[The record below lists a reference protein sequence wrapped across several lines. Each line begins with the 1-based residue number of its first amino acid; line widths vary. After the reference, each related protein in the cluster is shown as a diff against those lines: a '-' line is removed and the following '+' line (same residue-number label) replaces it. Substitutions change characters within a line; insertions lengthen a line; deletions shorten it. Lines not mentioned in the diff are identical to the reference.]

1 MPRHRH
7 RLTGQPVVLVDPFP
21 PCGILRRVIF
31 AHLSGERIKR
41 PFQPEQLLLA
51 TVDVQADR
59 DVLRSSRPNSFRRKL
74 TGSSFMGGALRPCC
88 FTGLSRADL
97 DPLHLM
103 YLMVVVVAAVDAVD
117 DVSLTQS
124 ETIWRC
130 AYRCEEQEITRGGS
144 WDGLP
149 DDPTLPLDHP
159 QAAKPKI
166 NVFLLPQCFPH
177 LCGKHILCCGS
188 LHCPVEDRLEACDQR
203 RTLSAVDGTTTL
215 VITNDPKW
223 CQRPDACLIRFV
235 SSVTWLNTL
244 RVALA
249 IRVRIFRSACIT
261 VVMVSATELLSDLGQ
276 RQVGEPRGTDTSRSD
291 VQSPE
296 HGSDSAR
303 RDHQW

>member
-1 MPRHRH
+1 MRRSSGPGRAPAIIPTARRRVRSARQLVWILQVLHWICCGYLDPFSPGSSSRRSAAAITSSWSGPHLHTVGNRPGEQRTDLEHQIQHTLPGRRTASHRH

-31 AHLSGERIKR
+31 AHLSGERIKSS
-41 PFQPEQLLLA
+41 FQPEQLLLA
-51 TVDVQADR
+51 TVDVQVDR

-124 ETIWRC
+124 ETFWRC

-149 DDPTLPLDHP
+149 DDPTLPLIIP
-159 QAAKPKI
+159 RLPSPRST
-166 NVFLLPQCFPH
+166 FPQCFPH
-177 LCGKHILCCGS
+177 LCGKHIPL
-188 LHCPVEDRLEACDQR
+188 P
-203 RTLSAVDGTTTL
+203 
-215 VITNDPKW
+215 
-223 CQRPDACLIRFV
+223 
-235 SSVTWLNTL
+235 
-244 RVALA
+244 
-249 IRVRIFRSACIT
+249 
-261 VVMVSATELLSDLGQ
+261 
-276 RQVGEPRGTDTSRSD
+276 RQPCT
-291 VQSPE
+291 
-296 HGSDSAR
+296 AR
-303 RDHQW
+303 